1 MLQNVLKVEKNPSAY
16 QAVMKTDSERYE
28 DEVSQKAIS
37 RMRRW
42 NNALLSITIVSRFNL
57 WRAL

>member
-16 QAVMKTDSERYE
+16 QAVMKSDSERYE

-37 RMRRW
+37 RMRR
-42 NNALLSITIVSRFNL
+42 
-57 WRAL
+57 